1 MDNQNLEYKKSN
13 CGLIPLDWNVY
24 TLKDISYLLG
34 GYAFKSDKM
43 KTEKSKYQVLKM
55 SNLYNNKLD
64 LDRNPSYLD
73 EINKNE
79 EKYKLKVNDIVI
91 TLTGTVGK
99 KDFGYSVM
107 IREENQLVLNQ
118 RLAKIEA
125 KNDKCIND
133 FIKYILESERF
144 LYQFFQSSKGGTGNQ
159 ANVSIKDLEE
169 FFVAIPSMV
178 EQQKIVEI
186 LSTWDSAI
194 EKQEQLIEKK
204 KEFKKGLMQ
213 RLLSGEVRFKN
224 FKDDWKTYKVN
235 NLTKQVIN
243 KNKDGNIS
251 LVLSVTNKKGFI
263 TQEEQFEKQVASK
276 DLSNYK
282 IVRKGE
288 FAYNPSRINVGSIDL
303 LTKFNEGLLSPMYI
317 VFKCDEQL
325 LSEYYNYWIKT
336 NMFKKQ
342 MDKYLSGSVRETL
355 SFEDMGL
362 MKIKLPSM
370 EEQKMIV
377 DLLNNMNTEIEL
389 LEKELEA
396 LKLQKKGLMQRLLTG
411 EVRVKV

>member
-1 MDNQNLEYKKSN
+1 MVTK
-13 CGLIPLDWNVY
+13 
-24 TLKDISYLLG
+24 
-34 GYAFKSDKM
+34 
-43 KTEKSKYQVLKM
+43 EK
-55 SNLYNNKLD
+55 NKWIE
-64 LDRNPSYLD
+64 S
-73 EINKNE
+73 
-79 EKYKLKVNDIVI
+79 
-91 TLTGTVGK
+91 TVGQ
-99 KDFGYSVM
+99 VM
-107 IREENQLVLNQ
+107 CI
-118 RLAKIEA
+118 
-125 KNDKCIND
+125 KNNFRKPIS
-133 FIKYILESERF
+133 ESERKKIQGEYPYYGPTKIQDYINEYTLDGRYVLIGEDGDHF
-144 LYQFFQSSKGGTGNQ
+144 LKYKDQSMTLLIDGKFNVNNHAHILQGTELCTTEWFYYYFQHKNIFNSLTRQGAGRYKLTKSALEKMK
-159 ANVSIKDLEE
+159 IKYPT
-169 FFVAIPSMV
+169 IK
-178 EQQKIVEI
+178 EQEKIVEI

-194 EKQEQLIEKK
+194 EKQEQLIKKK

-303 LTKFNEGLLSPMYI
+303 LTKFSEGLLSPMYI

>member
-1 MDNQNLEYKKSN
+1 
-13 CGLIPLDWNVY
+13 
-24 TLKDISYLLG
+24 
-34 GYAFKSDKM
+34 M
-43 KTEKSKYQVLKM
+43 K
-55 SNLYNNKLD
+55 
-64 LDRNPSYLD
+64 R
-73 EINKNE
+73 
-79 EKYKLKVNDIVI
+79 
-91 TLTGTVGK
+91 
-99 KDFGYSVM
+99 
-107 IREENQLVLNQ
+107 
-118 RLAKIEA
+118 
-125 KNDKCIND
+125 
-133 FIKYILESERF
+133 
-144 LYQFFQSSKGGTGNQ
+144 
-159 ANVSIKDLEE
+159 
-169 FFVAIPSMV
+169 
-178 EQQKIVEI
+178 
-186 LSTWDSAI
+186 
-194 EKQEQLIEKK
+194 

-396 LKLQKKGLMQRLLTG
+396 LKLQKKGLMQKLLTG

>member
-1 MDNQNLEYKKSN
+1 MSEIDLKYKQSRIGKIPIDWDVTRIEEIADIDNKSLNSKTSPNYEFKYISLSDVKEGKLNSNLTTYTFENAPSRARRIVKKNDILMSTVRPNLKGFGYIKNSILDTIASTGFSVISCKKSYCAEFLYHN
-13 CGLIPLDWNVY
+13 LFGHNIESQIYGLVV
-24 TLKDISYLLG
+24 G
-34 GYAFKSDKM
+34 
-43 KTEKSKYQVLKM
+43 
-55 SNLYNNKLD
+55 SNY
-64 LDRNPSYLD
+64 PA
-73 EINKNE
+73 INSSE
-79 EKYKLKVNDIVI
+79 VRKLKLPFPPIH
-91 TLTGTVGK
+91 
-99 KDFGYSVM
+99 
-107 IREENQLVLNQ
+107 EQE
-118 RLAKIEA
+118 KIA
-125 KNDKCIND
+125 
-133 FIKYILESERF
+133 
-144 LYQFFQSSKGGTGNQ
+144 
-159 ANVSIKDLEE
+159 
-169 FFVAIPSMV
+169 
-178 EQQKIVEI
+178 EI

-204 KEFKKGLMQ
+204 KEFKRGLMQ

>member
-1 MDNQNLEYKKSN
+1 MINNKMRIKKIKDFATVVTGATPLRSNNEYFNNGTIPWVKTTDLNNGKINKTDEKITSLALKETSVKILPKDTVLVAMYGGFNQIGRTGILVEEATTNQALSAITVDKNIILPMYLLNYLNFRVVDWKAYAASSRKDPNITKKDVEN
-13 CGLIPLDWNVY
+13 FKVLIPPV
-24 TLKDISYLLG
+24 
-34 GYAFKSDKM
+34 
-43 KTEKSKYQVLKM
+43 
-55 SNLYNNKLD
+55 
-64 LDRNPSYLD
+64 
-73 EINKNE
+73 
-79 EKYKLKVNDIVI
+79 
-91 TLTGTVGK
+91 
-99 KDFGYSVM
+99 
-107 IREENQLVLNQ
+107 REQE
-118 RLAKIEA
+118 
-125 KNDKCIND
+125 
-133 FIKYILESERF
+133 
-144 LYQFFQSSKGGTGNQ
+144 
-159 ANVSIKDLEE
+159 
-169 FFVAIPSMV
+169 
-178 EQQKIVEI
+178 KIVEI
-186 LSTWDSAI
+186 LSTWDSVI

-204 KEFKKGLMQ
+204 KEFKRGLMQ

>member
-1 MDNQNLEYKKSN
+1 MINNKMSIKKIKDFATVVTGATPLRSNNEYFNNGTIPWVKTTDLNNGKINKTDEKITSLALKETSVKILPKDTVLVAMYGGFNQIGRTGILVEEATTNQALSAITVDKNIILPMYLLNYLNFRVVDWKAYAASSRKDPNITKKDVEN
-13 CGLIPLDWNVY
+13 FKVLIPPV
-24 TLKDISYLLG
+24 
-34 GYAFKSDKM
+34 
-43 KTEKSKYQVLKM
+43 
-55 SNLYNNKLD
+55 
-64 LDRNPSYLD
+64 
-73 EINKNE
+73 
-79 EKYKLKVNDIVI
+79 
-91 TLTGTVGK
+91 
-99 KDFGYSVM
+99 
-107 IREENQLVLNQ
+107 REQE
-118 RLAKIEA
+118 
-125 KNDKCIND
+125 
-133 FIKYILESERF
+133 
-144 LYQFFQSSKGGTGNQ
+144 
-159 ANVSIKDLEE
+159 
-169 FFVAIPSMV
+169 
-178 EQQKIVEI
+178 KIVEI
-186 LSTWDSAI
+186 LSTWDSVI

-204 KEFKKGLMQ
+204 KEFKRGLMQ